1 VSLELGINGPLESLS
16 KHPNVELYL
25 AGINGSTAD
34 LSVEVPNS
42 DEPPSDVDINGAI
55 GGPSDIEDFTFKHL

>member
-1 VSLELGINGPLESLS
+1 VPLELGINGSLGS
-16 KHPNVELYL
+16 LPKHPNVELDL
-25 AGINGSTAD
+25 AGINGSTGD
-34 LSVEVPNS
+34 LSVEVSNN